1 MIRGV
6 RMPDADHDLLA
17 GLESRSRNRR
27 AHAVLEV
34 LYAIRCNMFHGHKGF
49 EPIQLELLRPAVLL
63 LQSTI
68 NVLYRALDGDTEVD
82 QIG

>member
-1 MIRGV
+1 MMSGER
-6 RMPDADHDLLA
+6 RPDADRELLA
-17 GLESRSRNRR
+17 ALESRSRNRR
-27 AHAVLEV
+27 AHAVLEA

-49 EPIQLELLRPAVLL
+49 EPIQLELLKPAILL

-82 QIG
+82 QIE